1 GAATIKPSRK
11 PVTSGD
17 TFSRTSHDRNYSCG
31 VIASSA
37 AVVEAARN
45 AFEAA
50 SQLHNASSKTE
61 LRGNGNEAKEILE
74 RFISLASNDVR

>member
-31 VIASSA
+31 DGGHAPGRWAEEIIPRL
-37 AVVEAARN
+37 EKARTVH
-45 AFEAA
+45 
-50 SQLHNASSKTE
+50 LHQ
-61 LRGNGNEAKEILE
+61 AKAED
-74 RFISLASNDVR
+74 SLGICHP

>member
-31 VIASSA
+31 VCPAPPA
-37 AVVEAARN
+37 QKTTRHTARP
-45 AFEAA
+45 FERRSWKAG
-50 SQLHNASSKTE
+50 
-61 LRGNGNEAKEILE
+61 LRARE
-74 RFISLASNDVR
+74 